1 MKWRI
6 YKEAVEEV
14 NLKKLLKQNGVT
26 KIPSGMKFSGTKAEW
41 EKHGGHAGKKTIYNM
56 CVQLEHAGWKR
67 GDWSTGGIPD
77 GSAVSN
83 SEKYTSPDGKIVMSY
98 YEYYGATA
106 YDNSYYITFK
116 LVGNLVKEEFL
127 GPCLTYRIEVKDVK
141 FGELLDIKW
150 AGREQGYE
158 FGVEIVPGEYEIR
171 AHDNAANYFP
181 DGNPKVRIEK
191 GVLRG
196 SMYPDIAGS
205 SNKKKKYI
213 QEMLRNFKGGIEI
226 TMYPEK
232 GKRAKLPQDG
242 NLTESAHV
250 VTDKWDDYFDVYF
263 VKIKSRQLVKAV
275 DSGYRKTKKDRRYF
289 VEDGEGGGDDGT
301 WNSSPAEK
309 TCKKEHE
316 CWIALT
322 T

>member
-116 LVGNLVKEEFL
+116 LVGNLVKE
-127 GPCLTYRIEVKDVK
+127 
-141 FGELLDIKW
+141 
-150 AGREQGYE
+150 
-158 FGVEIVPGEYEIR
+158 
-171 AHDNAANYFP
+171 
-181 DGNPKVRIEK
+181 
-191 GVLRG
+191 
-196 SMYPDIAGS
+196 
-205 SNKKKKYI
+205 
-213 QEMLRNFKGGIEI
+213 
-226 TMYPEK
+226 
-232 GKRAKLPQDG
+232 
-242 NLTESAHV
+242 
-250 VTDKWDDYFDVYF
+250 
-263 VKIKSRQLVKAV
+263 
-275 DSGYRKTKKDRRYF
+275 
-289 VEDGEGGGDDGT
+289 GGDDGIMR
-301 WNSSPAEK
+301 NSSPVAK
-309 TCKKEHE
+309 ARKANKEHE